1 MRYKGDKSIGQV
13 KEKEVSI
20 IGTTGEA
27 FEHTKRSKHLS
38 VTRYYFLRKGV
49 DPNGAQSGEK
59 AIIQQVPTRAAD
71 KKTQD
76 VYQSLSNTSISRHGS
91 ELASRSFVVESHV
104 RIIATIPD
112 IVFTNDATD
121 NSCSPRTLVAIANV
135 SSVL

>member
-20 IGTTGEA
+20 IGTAKEA
-27 FEHTKRSKHLS
+27 FKHTKKSKHLS
-38 VTRYYFLRKGV
+38 VTWYYFLRKGV
-49 DPNGAQSGEK
+49 DPNEAQSGEK

-76 VYQSLSNTSISRHGS
+76 VYQSLSNTSTSRHGS
-91 ELASRSFVVESHV
+91 GLASRSFVAESHA

-121 NSCSPRTLVAIANV
+121 NSCSPKTLVAIANV
-135 SSVL
+135 SSVQ